1 MDEKYIRLVLDK
13 LNNIVE
19 QGIELPLYW
28 QYEKDGGQPNNTEED
43 KVLTMLTHKRI
54 IASSLFTLPD
64 LISYYDEEHNLK
76 FKSEDAKE
84 MVPKRQVRIINY
96 ERLEGEIGKYGAI
109 NNSNG
114 KNSVELILDGDN
126 EIVFL
131 LINGEKRILDI
142 NWGTKVF
149 DIFREAYEKDGVLL
163 SKNYQ
168 TQLKHYGGSFR
179 KIMHSSNYRDGS
191 VLRKF
196 IVVCE
201 ARRLQVIK
209 KITDLPQESI
219 DWLIKETRRPDRID
233 N

>member
-1 MDEKYIRLVLDK
+1 MDERYIRLVLNK

-28 QYEKDGGQPNNTEED
+28 QYEKDGGQPNNIEED
-43 KVLTMLTHKRI
+43 KVLTMLTHKRV

-64 LISYYDEEHNLK
+64 LISYYDEDHNLK
-76 FKSEDAKE
+76 FKSEDEKE
-84 MVPKRQVRIINY
+84 VIPKRQVRIINY
-96 ERLEGEIGKYGAI
+96 ERLNGEIEKYGAI
-109 NNSNG
+109 NNNG
-114 KNSVELILDGDN
+114 EKNSVELILDEDD

-149 DIFREAYEKDGVLL
+149 DIFREAYDKGGVLL

-168 TQLKHYGGSFR
+168 KQLKHYGGSFR
-179 KIMHSSNYRDGS
+179 KIMHSSNYGDGS

-196 IVVCE
+196 IVICE
-201 ARRLQVIK
+201 ARRLQVTK
-209 KITDLPQESI
+209 KITNLPQENI
-219 DWLIKETRRPDRID
+219 NWLMKETRQPDCID
-233 N
+233 D

>member
-1 MDEKYIRLVLDK
+1 MDEKYIRLVLNK

-19 QGIELPLYW
+19 QGVELPLYW
-28 QYEKDGGQPNNTEED
+28 RYEKDGGQPNNIDED
-43 KVLTMLTHKRI
+43 RVLTMLTHKRV

-64 LISYYDEEHNLK
+64 LISYYDEEHNPK
-76 FKSEDAKE
+76 FKSEEEKE
-84 MVPKRQVRIINY
+84 MIPKRQVRIINY
-96 ERLEGEIGKYGAI
+96 ERLKKEIEKYGTI
-109 NNSNG
+109 DNG
-114 KNSVELILDGDN
+114 KGGNSVELVLDEDN

-149 DIFREAYEKDGVLL
+149 DIFREAYEKGGVLL

-201 ARRLQVIK
+201 ARRLQVTK
-209 KITDLPQESI
+209 KITDLPQENI
-219 DWLIKETRRPDRID
+219 NWLIKETRQPDRID
-233 N
+233 D